1 MGSAGEGESVSY
13 PVPWDEGPYL
23 PEDDSGE
30 VEFGQTTEKEP
41 DERDE

>member
-1 MGSAGEGESVSY
+1 MSH

-23 PEDDSGE
+23 PEDDDSGE

-41 DERDE
+41 DEQQS